1 MDRPPPGQ
9 VLPRCCVGT
18 LRGRP
23 GAPRTDHACQL
34 PIRLGHPC
42 GSSPSSAPGPSTAL
56 VTATSPGGFTPC
68 RHTATSPTASDTPI
82 GCCHC
87 CWTSRSGTGAYTGM
101 TRRTSICRGCLRQV
115 HDLAKALDAWPAG
128 ENERRRAAYDA
139 HMDLRGRASSK
150 VTSNGDK
157 LERKPILSLLPV
169 RPGYGAT
176 PSWYSHTAVFDGRSS
191 QHCASLTWTWLP
203 AGCRLSSV

>member
-150 VTSNGDK
+150 VPPTETSLSASRFCPCSRFALGT
-157 LERKPILSLLPV
+157 ERR
-169 RPGYGAT
+169 RPGIRIL
-176 PSWYSHTAVFDGRSS
+176 RSS
-191 QHCASLTWTWLP
+191 MVGARST
-203 AGCRLSSV
+203 ARL